1 MLDCLKCDTFSA
13 CRCYAGALT
22 YQKDIGSFA
31 LKKKKLKKKKKTNI
45 GGFEQGF
52 RF

>member
-13 CRCYAGALT
+13 CRCSHLSKGHRQLC
-22 YQKDIGSFA
+22 
-31 LKKKKLKKKKKTNI
+31 LKKKKIKKKKKKTNI

>member
-1 MLDCLKCDTFSA
+1 MLINFMLDCLKCDTFSA
-13 CRCYAGALT
+13 CQCSHLSKGHRQLC
-22 YQKDIGSFA
+22 
-31 LKKKKLKKKKKTNI
+31 LKKNKKIKTNI